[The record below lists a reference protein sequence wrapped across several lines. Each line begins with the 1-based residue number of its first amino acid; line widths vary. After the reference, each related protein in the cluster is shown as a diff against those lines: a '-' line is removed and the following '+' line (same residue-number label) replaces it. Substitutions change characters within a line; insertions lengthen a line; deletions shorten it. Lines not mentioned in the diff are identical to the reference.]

1 MRLLL
6 RIFIDPSRPTLYSLQ
21 IVAEDG
27 NLDFPEAKAFLD
39 SFSIINTND
48 SLSKFSVKYG
58 I

>member
-1 MRLLL
+1 
-6 RIFIDPSRPTLYSLQ
+6 PSGPTLYSLQ
-21 IVAEDG
+21 VVAEDG